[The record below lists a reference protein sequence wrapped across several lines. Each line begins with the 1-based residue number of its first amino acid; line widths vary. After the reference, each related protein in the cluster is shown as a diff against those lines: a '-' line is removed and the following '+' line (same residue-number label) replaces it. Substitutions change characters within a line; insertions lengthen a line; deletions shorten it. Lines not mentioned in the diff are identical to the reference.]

1 MQPFVDFAVKLV
13 NVFIKETFSITNL
26 FNTIIGQLVN
36 LCNSLI
42 PRRFKA
48 HLYTFRNNIGDSS
61 KCSKSYFWI
70 MAFKVSIQ
78 KAHDFS

>member
-13 NVFIKETFSITNL
+13 NVFTKETFSITNL
-26 FNTIIGQLVN
+26 IPSLVN